1 MLRHLPNLI
10 SVSRFLLTP
19 FAVQAIL
26 AREDT
31 LAFWLCLVAGA
42 TDFLDG
48 GLARRWGT
56 VSKLGALLDPAA
68 DKFMLD
74 AIYLTFWM
82 ARDFEPGLMVIARDL
97 AIVLGAL
104 ALFAVARV
112 KEFPPTWLGKLST
125 VVQIA
130 WVLIALHPWGAAM
143 RPAATW
149 ALIALTV
156 ASGLDYIR
164 VGWRLY
170 LATRRITTDSR
181 MR

>member
-10 SVSRFLLTP
+10 SVSRFILTP
-19 FAVQAIL
+19 FAVHAIL
-26 AREDT
+26 AREDV
-31 LAFWLCLVAGA
+31 LAFWLCLTAGA

-48 GLARRWGT
+48 GLARRFGA

-74 AIYLTFWM
+74 AIYLAFWM
-82 ARDFEPGLMVIARDL
+82 ARDFTPGLLVIGRDL
-97 AIVLGAL
+97 MIVLGAL
-104 ALFAVARV
+104 ALFAAARV
-112 KEFPPTWLGKLST
+112 KEFPPTRLGKIST

-130 WVLIALHPWGAAM
+130 WVLIALHPWGAPL

-149 ALIALTV
+149 ALIALTA
-156 ASGLDYIR
+156 ASGFDYVR

-170 LATRRITTDSR
+170 RHPRHR
-181 MR
+181 